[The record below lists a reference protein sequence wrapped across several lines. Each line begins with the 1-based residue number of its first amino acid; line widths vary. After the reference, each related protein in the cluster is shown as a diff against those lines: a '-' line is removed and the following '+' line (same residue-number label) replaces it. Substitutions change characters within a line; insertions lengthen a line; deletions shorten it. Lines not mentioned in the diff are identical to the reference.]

1 MRKCGQ
7 GHKWRNIKHGIT
19 LDMFSVEENT
29 SSWHMAGDVTCNLCC
44 EDDYGAEQDK
54 VHERERARR
63 PWLVP
68 PMGELALDNK

>member
-1 MRKCGQ
+1 MVRDINGVISNTGLHLTCLVLKKIHLAGT
-7 GHKWRNIKHGIT
+7 WPEMLHG
-19 LDMFSVEENT
+19 
-29 SSWHMAGDVTCNLCC
+29 NLCC